1 MPTRATGMGATCLGW
16 RWWWGY
22 RRRYASERSSGKPTR
37 WRLSCALIWTCCW
50 HWRPCIGAAGGGS
63 SAVDCVEEAI
73 VMVVVEM
80 GCRRR
85 CSCSSG
91 RSSGK
96 PTRWRLRCAL
106 IRPCCWHWRP
116 CIGAAGGGSSAVD
129 CVGGEAIVMS
139 VDGLSASLQQRE
151 ERQEATQW
159 RLGYQDQLIE
169 HRQERRHAP
178 GGRSKGSG
186 SSSWRP
192 RPPRLDSHSRRH
204 RFICAQRSP

>member
-1 MPTRATGMGATCLGW
+1 MLFERAGGGEGMPTRVTGMGATCLGW

-22 RRRYASERSSGKPTR
+22 RRRYASERSSR
-37 WRLSCALIWTCCW
+37 
-50 HWRPCIGAAGGGS
+50 
-63 SAVDCVEEAI
+63 
-73 VMVVVEM
+73 
-80 GCRRR
+80 
-85 CSCSSG
+85 
-91 RSSGK
+91 K

>member
-22 RRRYASERSSGKPTR
+22 RRRYASERSSRKPTR

-50 HWRPCIGAAGGGS
+50 HWHRCIGAAGGGC

-85 CSCSSG
+85 CSSG
-91 RSSGK
+91 RSSRK

-106 IRPCCWHWRP
+106 IRPCCWHWPR

-139 VDGLSASLQQRE
+139 VVMGC
-151 ERQEATQW
+151 
-159 RLGYQDQLIE
+159 
-169 HRQERRHAP
+169 RRRCSS
-178 GGRSKGSG
+178 GRSGRKQHSG
-186 SSSWRP
+186 GWGTRISLSSTGKKEDMP
-192 RPPRLDSHSRRH
+192 QAAGAKAVAAAAGVQDHLD
-204 RFICAQRSP
+204 

>member
-1 MPTRATGMGATCLGW
+1 
-16 RWWWGY
+16 
-22 RRRYASERSSGKPTR
+22 
-37 WRLSCALIWTCCW
+37 
-50 HWRPCIGAAGGGS
+50 
-63 SAVDCVEEAI
+63 
-73 VMVVVEM
+73 MVVVAM

-85 CSCSSG
+85 CSSG

-139 VDGLSASLQQRE
+139 VVMGCRRRCSTRE

-204 RFICAQRSP
+204 RFICAQRSPYR